1 MTPLT
6 IAYNEEKTSVRS
18 PSFHYNKIIIS
29 LREWDALP
37 KINLFRKMMALIIVM
52 LVPIMLLYFYSN
64 RTSTEVLR
72 EELHH
77 SSQNQLQFFQQQ
89 ADATIASISLWP
101 NLLLHDPDISEL
113 KDIFESPGEF
123 LDLKHIQLVKR
134 IQQKINIQESSL
146 NWTSSL
152 IIYSPVL
159 GRAITGGN
167 TENYDH
173 TDLNQRLQQGWQVQ
187 TETDE
192 NGESRYTFSLFTV
205 SPYSSFHRPEN
216 ASLIIELRFDGANI
230 VRMLDTFKSGE
241 QHRPF
246 YYKEGTGIIY
256 GTDSDKA
263 FVRDLAALLDSHV
276 WDSSNYDVF
285 ELQGE
290 SYLVNAKRSDIT
302 GWMLVDYL
310 PLSEM
315 MKPIAKSNMLFY
327 VSIAAILLMSVMVA
341 SFLYSGVQVP
351 MRQLVTSFQKLKNE
365 DYSVRL
371 KPKGN
376 SEFSFVFTRF
386 NSMVAQIQELF
397 GKVYLEKIHVKEAR
411 LKQLQSQINPHFI
424 YNCFSFISSM
434 AKLKNYEAIVAMSKS
449 LSEYYRYTTRHEREA
464 VALSEEVDLVV
475 HYLDIQRMRM
485 KRLHY
490 EVHVPPWL
498 KHKRIPPL
506 TIQPLVENAVIHGIE
521 SSMEAGLIVIRAD
534 EKDGKL
540 TVTVEDDG
548 KGVPDAEMPELL
560 KRLTRPMDEEMGCG
574 LWNVHQ
580 RMLLRYGA
588 EAGLALSPSPLGGLK
603 AALSWTDE

>member
-1 MTPLT
+1 MTRLT

-18 PSFHYNKIIIS
+18 PSFHYNKNIIC
-29 LREWDALP
+29 LREWDTLP
-37 KINLFRKMMALIIVM
+37 KINLFKKMMALIIVM

-159 GRAITGGN
+159 GRAITAGN
-167 TENYDH
+167 TEHYDQ

-187 TETDE
+187 SETDE
-192 NGESRYTFSLFTV
+192 NGETHYSFSLFTV
-205 SPYSSFHRPEN
+205 SPYSSIRRPDN
-216 ASLIIELRFDGANI
+216 ASLIIELRFDGSNI
-230 VRMLDTFKSGE
+230 VRMLDTFKSEE

-263 FVRDLAALLDSHV
+263 FVRDLAAQLDSHV
-276 WDSSNYDVF
+276 WDSSNYGVF
-285 ELQGE
+285 ELHGE

-302 GWMLVDYL
+302 GWLLVDYL

-315 MKPIAKSNMLFY
+315 MKPIAKSNILFY
-327 VSIAAILLMSVMVA
+327 VSIAAILLMSFMVA

-434 AKLKNYEAIVAMSKS
+434 AKLKNYEAIIAMSKS

-475 HYLDIQRMRM
+475 HYLNIQRMRM
-485 KRLHY
+485 KRLRY

-498 KHKRIPPL
+498 KRKTIPPL

-548 KGVPDAEMPELL
+548 KGMPDADMPELL
-560 KRLTRPMDEEMGCG
+560 KRLNRPMDEETGCG

-588 EAGLALSPSPLGGLK
+588 DAGLALSPSPLGGLK

>member
-1 MTPLT
+1 M
-6 IAYNEEKTSVRS
+6 
-18 PSFHYNKIIIS
+18 
-29 LREWDALP
+29 P
-37 KINLFRKMMALIIVM
+37 KINLFKKMMALIIVM

-159 GRAITGGN
+159 GRAITAGN
-167 TENYDH
+167 TEHYDQ

-187 TETDE
+187 SETDE
-192 NGESRYTFSLFTV
+192 NGETHYSFSLFTV
-205 SPYSSFHRPEN
+205 SPYSSIRRPDN
-216 ASLIIELRFDGANI
+216 ASLIIELRFDGSNI
-230 VRMLDTFKSGE
+230 VRMLDTFKSEE

-263 FVRDLAALLDSHV
+263 FVRDLAAQLDSHV
-276 WDSSNYDVF
+276 WDSSNYGVF
-285 ELQGE
+285 ELHGE

-302 GWMLVDYL
+302 GWLLVDYL

-315 MKPIAKSNMLFY
+315 MKPIAKSNILFY
-327 VSIAAILLMSVMVA
+327 VSIAAILLMSFMVA

-434 AKLKNYEAIVAMSKS
+434 AKLKNYEAIIAMSKS

-475 HYLDIQRMRM
+475 HYLNIQRMRM
-485 KRLHY
+485 KRLRY

-498 KHKRIPPL
+498 KRKTIPPL

-548 KGVPDAEMPELL
+548 KGMPDADMPELL
-560 KRLTRPMDEEMGCG
+560 KRLNRPMDEETGCG

-588 EAGLALSPSPLGGLK
+588 DAGLALSPSPLGGLK

>member
-1 MTPLT
+1 M
-6 IAYNEEKTSVRS
+6 
-18 PSFHYNKIIIS
+18 
-29 LREWDALP
+29 
-37 KINLFRKMMALIIVM
+37 
-52 LVPIMLLYFYSN
+52 
-64 RTSTEVLR
+64 
-72 EELHH
+72 
-77 SSQNQLQFFQQQ
+77 
-89 ADATIASISLWP
+89 
-101 NLLLHDPDISEL
+101 
-113 KDIFESPGEF
+113 
-123 LDLKHIQLVKR
+123 
-134 IQQKINIQESSL
+134 
-146 NWTSSL
+146 
-152 IIYSPVL
+152 
-159 GRAITGGN
+159 
-167 TENYDH
+167 
-173 TDLNQRLQQGWQVQ
+173 Q